1 VCEKRTLATIATHDL
16 SKVKSNLIYDAD
28 LPDKIELV
36 PLGRKYP
43 LKASEFYEKLT
54 DEAEAERKQKKR
66 NQISGIF
73 KYVCF

>member
-1 VCEKRTLATIATHDL
+1 M
-16 SKVKSNLIYDAD
+16 
-28 LPDKIELV
+28 

-73 KYVCF
+73 KYVYF

>member
-1 VCEKRTLATIATHDL
+1 MRFK
-16 SKVKSNLIYDAD
+16 
-28 LPDKIELV
+28 LV

-43 LKASEFYEKLT
+43 ISATEFYEKLT

-73 KYVCF
+73 K